1 MTRLELA
8 SSRETT
14 ISGATNAAAEAKKYG
29 LKPIGVRPP
38 LGQYIKDVVARREFL
53 VALSSARAQSE
64 NQNTYLGQFWTV
76 LTPLLNSLVYVLIF
90 GFLLD
95 TTRGLENI
103 IGFIVVGT
111 FMYGQFTSAVT
122 DAARS
127 IKSNLKLVR
136 ALNFPRVL
144 LPFAAIL
151 KDFMV
156 NLPGVIVMVV
166 IAEISVALK
175 QGTDALSPERWILI
189 VPALLLMIL
198 FSTGLGMILA
208 RIASRT
214 PDVLK
219 LLPFILRIG
228 MYASGVIFAFQQR
241 MDPGNLRTIMEHQ
254 PVAVYLNLARQAL
267 ISEPSIPVDS
277 TLWIHGVAWALVIFV
292 IGFVVFWRDE
302 ARYGRD

>member
-1 MTRLELA
+1 M
-8 SSRETT
+8 
-14 ISGATNAAAEAKKYG
+14 
-29 LKPIGVRPP
+29 
-38 LGQYIKDVVARREFL
+38 
-53 VALSSARAQSE
+53 
-64 NQNTYLGQFWTV
+64 
-76 LTPLLNSLVYVLIF
+76 LN
-90 GFLLD
+90 

-103 IGFIVVGT
+103 IGYIVIGT

-122 DAARS
+122 DGARS
-127 IKSNLKLVR
+127 IKANLKLVR

-156 NLPGVIVMVV
+156 NLPGIAVMVV
-166 IAEISVALK
+166 IAEVSVVAK
-175 QGTDALSPERWILI
+175 QGASELAPERWLLI
-189 VPALLLMIL
+189 VPAIILMIL
-198 FSTGLGMILA
+198 FSTGLGMIMA

-228 MYASGVIFAFQQR
+228 MYASGVIFAFQHSLS
-241 MDPGNLRTIMEHQ
+241 PGLLRTIMEYQ

-267 ISEPSIPVDS
+267 INEPSIPFDA
-277 TLWIHGVAWALVIFV
+277 TLWIHGAAWAVVIFV
-292 IGFVVFWRDE
+292 VGFIVFWRDE